1 MADSLK
7 DLTPPDI
14 ALVDLPLGPDGETGK
29 AYRLAVGNLVLLRH
43 DRPEHVWYSIESVL
57 RAESP

>member
-43 DRPEHVWYSIESVL
+43 DRPEHVWS
-57 RAESP
+57 